1 MGLWRA
7 PRPAGSY
14 DLAAD
19 VPSERLA
26 HLLRRARVR
35 SGLDERAMARAVGA
49 RTKDLK
55 AWEDGEVRPDDDALA
70 RYAQAC
76 GTTPDDLLRRR
87 DTVEIDPHAGTMR
100 VGSSVARFDWRSTSN
115 TMVLHTYLGLVREQR
130 SMRPGQPVVFR
141 DDDAESLSIALD
153 LADPSLPE
161 RLVQIVGLTP
171 AEADRIRDRM
181 LRHRMRIA
189 HAAAAA
195 RSGPNGPGDRR

>member
-7 PRPAGSY
+7 ARSAGSY

-19 VPSERLA
+19 VPAERLA

-35 SGLDERAMARAVGA
+35 SGQDERALARAVGV
-49 RTKDLK
+49 RPRELK
-55 AWEDGEVRPDDDALA
+55 AWEDGEIRPDDEALV

-87 DTVEIDPHAGTMR
+87 DTVEIDLHTGAMR
-100 VGSSVARFDWRSTSN
+100 VGSSVARLDWRNTSN

-130 SMRPGQPVVFR
+130 SVRAGQPVVFR

-153 LADPSLPE
+153 LTDPTLAE
-161 RLVQIVGLTP
+161 RLVQIVGLTR
-171 AEADRIRDRM
+171 AEADQVRDRM
-181 LRHRMRIA
+181 IRHRMRIA
-189 HAAAAA
+189 HAAAA
-195 RSGPNGPGDRR
+195 RSGSNGPGNRR